1 MRVMSRAMEILPRDG
16 SWRDTRVGVFGL
28 GRSGGAAAELLLN
41 EGCRVT
47 LFDDRQADELS
58 EVLAKLGNRVNAFHT
73 GAEAGTEAAVRE
85 LEVLI
90 VSPGI
95 PDSNPVVQQALQQGL
110 PVYSEL
116 ELAARRV
123 EGPLLVVTGTNG
135 KSTTVSL
142 IHHLLGCAGKSSLL
156 AGNIG
161 TALSAVVNDAGPGVF
176 VVVEA
181 SSFQLE
187 HVEQL
192 HPDVAVLLNIAPD
205 HLNRYPDME
214 SYAEAKRRMLQRM
227 DENDAFVF
235 PRGEVWA
242 EAWSAV
248 CSSRK
253 LRFQPAPIAA
263 GEDGTGLAQDWL
275 VQRSGGREE
284 RILSASALPLL
295 GHHNLLNALAALA
308 ALLPYRIPVSSL
320 AEGLSSFKGLP
331 HRVELVGEIAG
342 VRYVNDSKATN
353 VHAALAALSGLTGP
367 FVMLLGGQGK
377 GEDYSPLASAMGQVR
392 TAICYGKES
401 EAIASALHGAVEL
414 KKVGGMLEALQLA
427 KEIASRG
434 DTVLL
439 SPACT
444 SYDEFSSFVERG
456 EVFTEWVKK
465 KGGRT

>member
-1 MRVMSRAMEILPRDG
+1 
-16 SWRDTRVGVFGL
+16 
-28 GRSGGAAAELLLN
+28 
-41 EGCRVT
+41 
-47 LFDDRQADELS
+47 
-58 EVLAKLGNRVNAFHT
+58 
-73 GAEAGTEAAVRE
+73 
-85 LEVLI
+85 
-90 VSPGI
+90 
-95 PDSNPVVQQALQQGL
+95 
-110 PVYSEL
+110 L

-123 EGPLLVVTGTNG
+123 QGPLLVVTGTNG

-142 IHHLLGCAGKSSLL
+142 IHHLLRSAGKTSLL

-161 TALSAVVNDAGPGVF
+161 TALSAVVDEALPEVF
-176 VVVEA
+176 AVVEA

-187 HVEQL
+187 HVELL

-227 DENDAFVF
+227 DEKDTFVF

-263 GEDGTGLAQDWL
+263 GEDGTGLAEDWL

-308 ALLPYRIPVSSL
+308 ALIPYRLPVSAL
-320 AEGLSSFKGLP
+320 AEGLRSFEGLP
-331 HRVELVGEIAG
+331 HRVQLVGEIAG

-353 VHAALAALSGLTGP
+353 VHAALAALSGLNGP

-377 GEDYSPLASAMGQVR
+377 GEDYRALASAMGKVR
-392 TAICYGKES
+392 TAICYGEEA
-401 EAIASALHGAVEL
+401 EAIASALQDTVEL
-414 KKVGGMLEALQLA
+414 KKAAGMLDALKLA
-427 KEIASRG
+427 REIAAPG

-456 EVFTEWVKK
+456 EVFTQWVEKT
-465 KGGRT
+465 GGWA

>member
-1 MRVMSRAMEILPRDG
+1 M
-16 SWRDTRVGVFGL
+16 
-28 GRSGGAAAELLLN
+28 GRSGTAAAELLLN
-41 EGCRVT
+41 EGCRVSV
-47 LFDDRQADELS
+47 LDDRNRSELS
-58 EVLAKLGNRVNAFHT
+58 GELAPLQGRIAGFWSGEELLGHDGLNELDVLV
-73 GAEAGTEAAVRE
+73 
-85 LEVLI
+85 
-90 VSPGI
+90 VSPGV
-95 PDSNPVVQQALQQGL
+95 PDTNPVVRETLSRGI

-116 ELAARRV
+116 ELASRRV

-142 IHHLLGCAGKSSLL
+142 IHHLLITAGKSSLL

-161 TALSAVVNDAGPGVF
+161 TALSSVVEDAKPGVF
-176 VVVEA
+176 AVVEA

-187 HVEQL
+187 HVESL
-192 HPDVAVLLNIAPD
+192 HPEVAVLLNLAPD
-205 HLNRYPDME
+205 HLNRYPDLK
-214 SYAEAKRRMLQRM
+214 SYAQAKSRMLQRM
-227 DENDAFVF
+227 DEDDAFVF

-253 LRFQPAPIAA
+253 LRFQPAPITT
-263 GEDGTGLAQDWL
+263 GEDGTGLAEDWL

-284 RILSASALPLL
+284 RILLASALPLL

-308 ALLPYRIPVSSL
+308 ALLPYHLPAAML
-320 AEGLSSFKGLP
+320 AEGIRGFKGLP
-331 HRVELVGEIAG
+331 HRVELVGEISQ

-353 VHAALAALSGLTGP
+353 VHAALAALNGLTGP

-377 GEDYSPLASAMGQVR
+377 GEDYQPLAAAMTQVR
-392 TAICYGKES
+392 TAICYGE
-401 EAIASALHGAVEL
+401 EADAIVSSLQGAVQLRRAE
-414 KKVGGMLEALQLA
+414 GMLQALEMA
-427 KEIASRG
+427 CEIAVAG

-456 EVFTEWVKK
+456 EVFTQWVKE
-465 KGGRT
+465 KGGRA